1 MNTLFIVGLSFVGIG
16 VIFKNFYKK
25 GFFDNSISMP
35 IVVFGIFLTVISI
48 AYEIQIKK
56 AINFKEV
63 DFKAIEKIRVSYSY
77 YTNEFDNLEINGKNN
92 IEVFKSYI
100 DQSLLLSDQSRSRY
114 SWYIESEVSL
124 DNEEMLIIMI
134 SGNCDAMYWNQ
145 IHKLWFVP
153 ISGPEYKL
161 PTDFR
166 EYLFEQIGKEAELP
180 CY

>member
-63 DFKAIEKIRVSYSY
+63 DFKAIEK
-77 YTNEFDNLEINGKNN
+77 
-92 IEVFKSYI
+92 
-100 DQSLLLSDQSRSRY
+100 
-114 SWYIESEVSL
+114 
-124 DNEEMLIIMI
+124 
-134 SGNCDAMYWNQ
+134 
-145 IHKLWFVP
+145 
-153 ISGPEYKL
+153 
-161 PTDFR
+161 
-166 EYLFEQIGKEAELP
+166 
-180 CY
+180 